1 MKKMFGLLVAALV
14 VSFSG
19 QAQADLVLGGVV
31 DGDLDGGNPKAV
43 IINVTA
49 DIADLS
55 TWGAGSANNGGGSDG
70 EELTFSGSATAGDI
84 ILVGNSSDT
93 VNFFVDNYIGENFI
107 TFTGGPAFING
118 DDAIELF
125 NNGTVVD
132 VYGDID
138 VDGNGETWEYVD
150 GYAVRQS
157 GTGSNPFDQ
166 SEWNSQNLGLDGQ
179 DEAQHVVTIQNA
191 FGFSSIPE
199 PGSAAVLALVGLG
212 FFRRRR

>member
-1 MKKMFGLLVAALV
+1 MKKMFGLLIAALV
-14 VSFSG
+14 VSFCG

-31 DGDLDGGNPKAV
+31 DGDLPQGLPKAV

-55 TWGAGSANNGGGSDG
+55 AWGAGSANNGGGSDG
-70 EELTFSGSATAGDI
+70 EELTFSGSAVAGDI
-84 ILVGNSSDT
+84 ILVGSNTESVD
-93 VNFFVDNYIGENFI
+93 FFVNNYTGENFI

-132 VYGDID
+132 VYGDIN

-150 GYAVRQS
+150 GYAVRLS

-166 SEWNSQNLGLDGQ
+166 AEWDSQNLGLDGQ
-179 DEAQHVVTIQNA
+179 DEAQQIATIQNA
-191 FGFSSIPE
+191 FGFSAIPE